1 LVDCVDGASRPK
13 AVERS
18 LSHVRFLR

>member
-18 LSHVRFLR
+18 LSHVCFLR